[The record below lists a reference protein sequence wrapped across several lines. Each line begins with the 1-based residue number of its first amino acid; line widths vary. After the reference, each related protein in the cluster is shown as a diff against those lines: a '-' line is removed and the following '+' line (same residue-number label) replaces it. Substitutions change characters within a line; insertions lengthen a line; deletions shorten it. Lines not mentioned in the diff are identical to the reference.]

1 MRRLVREG
9 ARTASHQA
17 AARQLYAPAL
27 PLRRRMELVDQRG
40 EPCREVKARPTIRSH
55 FRRPRGPSCH
65 HAQGLPAL
73 MRDDCLRL
81 ADGRLSYVLHWP
93 RLCSPLSSTT
103 LATAVTNTGVWWKLY
118 PPNTTFGRFF
128 YPRPRST
135 FLLMAFGAG
144 NRDTPRRSERR
155 SDRRRGARRWYA

>member
-1 MRRLVREG
+1 MRRLVRER

-17 AARQLYAPAL
+17 AACRLYAPAPL
-27 PLRRRMELVDQRG
+27 LRRRKELVDQRG
-40 EPCREVKARPTIRSH
+40 EPCIEVKARPTNRSH
-55 FRRPRGPSCH
+55 FLRPRGPSCH

-81 ADGRLSYVLHWP
+81 TDGRLSYVLHWP
-93 RLCSPLSSTT
+93 TLCSPLSSTT
-103 LATAVTNTGVWWKLY
+103 LATAVTNTGMWWKLY

-135 FLLMAFGAG
+135 FLLMAFVMAFGAG
-144 NRDTPRRSERR
+144 TLTDL
-155 SDRRRGARRWYA
+155 